1 MALKQ
6 VAVRQRSSMDVPL
19 RFSFGAW
26 RRLVAH
32 SLGVRVVVGSNPA
45 APIFFPPYPHRGPVA
60 YVKVCLGRLPVLTFF
75 CADPAE

>member
-1 MALKQ
+1 MTW
-6 VAVRQRSSMDVPL
+6 AVSDLPL

-45 APIFFPPYPHRGPVA
+45 APISSSGPHG
-60 YVKVCLGRLPVLTFF
+60 VKPSATSKFASVGCR
-75 CADPAE
+75 C